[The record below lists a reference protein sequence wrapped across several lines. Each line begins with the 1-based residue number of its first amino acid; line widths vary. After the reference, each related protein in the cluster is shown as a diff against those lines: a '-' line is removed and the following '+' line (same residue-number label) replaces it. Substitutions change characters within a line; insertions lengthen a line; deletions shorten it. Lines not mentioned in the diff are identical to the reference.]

1 MSTNQT
7 DRDTWR
13 KFLGIKDP
21 SATLESG
28 RVGGSIGRTAGRSG
42 GGGGGGELDSDSV
55 PEGEEEEGAEKGN
68 GALDASKRLKTGDK
82 GDRLEDLY
90 DCETGEKVTIDG
102 LGSEGTEAYP
112 IGFDGC
118 KDKTEVPPEG
128 APIYRATL
136 IKYVASISSGSWVWV
151 SQSSDSK
158 LSVKRNTIYSQ
169 YVSDGFNHII
179 SATPSEC
186 KSQLSD
192 VFSIISSSGFNQNY
206 YIYYSNYQTQAGGI
220 CHSHVNGA
228 GDGGAYFYAN
238 VAIIHNPTL
247 AQREEAAANEN
258 PSWPAVDKN
267 HLVWNKEKGCFEPL
281 CPELNTQVLDKYK
294 GCEDERILCDKDGN
308 KVKVKVDGDVVKV
321 TQEKYG
327 QTAEIKNGKVTAVKK
342 LTESQLEAEFK

>member
-1 MSTNQT
+1 MTKKTEAQN
-7 DRDTWR
+7 WR
-13 KFLGIKDP
+13 KFLGITDAKTGKS
-21 SATLESG
+21 SARAGGLIGKTSG
-28 RVGGSIGRTAGRSG
+28 NASGAGITDRDG
-42 GGGGGGELDSDSV
+42 N
-55 PEGEEEEGAEKGN
+55 PEGAERETAEN
-68 GALDASKRLKTGDK
+68 GDGSLNGGKALQVGDE
-82 GDRLEDLY
+82 GDRLTDLY

-112 IGFDGC
+112 NGFDGC

-128 APIYRATL
+128 TPIYRATL

-158 LSVKRNTIYSQ
+158 LTVKRNTIYYQ
-169 YVSDGFNHII
+169 YVSEGFNHII
-179 SATPSEC
+179 SATTSEC

-192 VFSIISSSGFNQNY
+192 LFSSISSSGFNQNY
-206 YIYYSNYQTQAGGI
+206 YRYYSYYQTQAGAV
-220 CHSHVNGA
+220 CLSHANGA

-238 VAIIHNPTL
+238 VATIYNPTL

-258 PSWPAVDKN
+258 PSWPDVDKN

-294 GCEDERILCDKDGN
+294 GCEDERILCDADGN

>member
-1 MSTNQT
+1 MTKKTEAQN
-7 DRDTWR
+7 WR
-13 KFLGIKDP
+13 KFLGITEPKTGKA
-21 SATLESG
+21 SARAGGLIGKTSG
-28 RVGGSIGRTAGRSG
+28 NASGAGVTDRDG
-42 GGGGGGELDSDSV
+42 N
-55 PEGEEEEGAEKGN
+55 PEGPERETAEN
-68 GALDASKRLKTGDK
+68 GDGSLNGGKALQVGDE
-82 GDRLEDLY
+82 GDRLTDLY
-90 DCETGEKVTIDG
+90 DCETGEEVTIDG
-102 LGSEGTEAYP
+102 LGTEGTEAYP

-136 IKYVASISSGSWVWV
+136 IKYVASISSGSWVWG

-169 YVSDGFNHII
+169 YVSAGFNRII

-192 VFSIISSSGFNQNY
+192 VFSIISSSGFNQNSY
-206 YIYYSNYQTQAGGI
+206 RYYSNYQTQAGGT
-220 CHSHVNGA
+220 CLSHANGA
-228 GDGGAYFYAN
+228 GEGGAYFSAN
-238 VAIIHNPTL
+238 VAIIYNPTL

-267 HLVWNKEKGCFEPL
+267 HLVWNKDKKCFEPL

-294 GCEDERILCDKDGN
+294 GCEDERILCDADGN